1 MSSHNASHKNQPI
14 ERRQFDTLIIGAGGG
29 GLRASLQLA
38 EADLSVAVVSK
49 VFPTRSHTVAAQ
61 GGMNAALANVLPD
74 NWHWHMFDTVKG
86 SDYLGDQ
93 DAIEYMCRAAPK
105 AVYELEHFGVPF
117 SRLDN
122 GKIYQRAFGG
132 QSQDFGGDQAARTCA
147 AADRTGHAILHSL
160 YQQNIRAKTHFFDE
174 YFAVDLLKDDEGHVL
189 GAVIFNIHD
198 GQIVVIEAKTTL
210 LATGGAGQLYKT
222 TTNALINTGD
232 GLGMAMRA
240 GIPLQ
245 DMEFFQ
251 FHPTGIAGR
260 GMLITEGARGEGG
273 YLVNGDGE
281 RLMERYAPKSK
292 DLASRDVVSRAIAVE
307 VREGRGCGPNK
318 DHVML
323 KLDHLGE
330 EVIQKRLPGIRQTC
344 ITFLGIDPAEAP
356 IPVYPTAHYTMGG
369 IPTNRYGQ
377 VVVPVK
383 DTPEE
388 PVQGLYA
395 AGECACVSVHG
406 ANRLGGNS
414 LLDIL
419 VFGRAAAN
427 HIIDYLKEN
436 KYHRVI
442 DEKII
447 NKVVEN
453 VKRYDLNGKQSN
465 NPSAVPIEK
474 VATLRKEL
482 KQVMEDHCS
491 VFRNEEILKEGVEK
505 VEQLV
510 QRMKNVKIDDQSFT
524 FNTAKVEAF
533 ELENLMACALATM
546 HCAYARKES
555 RGAHSRTDFTER
567 DDKSW
572 MRHSLYSY
580 ENGLD
585 YKPVRTKPMSVESFP
600 PKPRVY

>member
-1 MSSHNASHKNQPI
+1 MSSNTASKERPAI

-86 SDYLGDQ
+86 GDYLGDQ

-174 YFAVDLLKDDEGHVL
+174 YFAVDLLKDDDGRVL
-189 GAVIFNIHD
+189 GAVVFNIQD
-198 GQIVVIEAKTTL
+198 GQVVIIEAKTTL
-210 LATGGAGQLYKT
+210 LATGGAGQLFKT

-232 GLGMAMRA
+232 GMGMAMRA

-281 RLMERYAPKSK
+281 RMMERYAPKAK
-292 DLASRDVVSRAIAVE
+292 DLASRDVVSRAIAIE
-307 VREGRGCGPNK
+307 VKEGRGCGPNK

-356 IPVYPTAHYTMGG
+356 IPVFPTAHYTMGG

-377 VVVPVK
+377 VVIPVK

-406 ANRLGGNS
+406 GNRLGGNS

-427 HIIDYLKEN
+427 HIIEYLK
-436 KYHRVI
+436 
-442 DEKII
+442 
-447 NKVVEN
+447 
-453 VKRYDLNGKQSN
+453 
-465 NPSAVPIEK
+465 
-474 VATLRKEL
+474 
-482 KQVMEDHCS
+482 
-491 VFRNEEILKEGVEK
+491 
-505 VEQLV
+505 
-510 QRMKNVKIDDQSFT
+510 
-524 FNTAKVEAF
+524 
-533 ELENLMACALATM
+533 
-546 HCAYARKES
+546 
-555 RGAHSRTDFTER
+555 
-567 DDKSW
+567 
-572 MRHSLYSY
+572 
-580 ENGLD
+580 
-585 YKPVRTKPMSVESFP
+585 
-600 PKPRVY
+600 

>member
-1 MSSHNASHKNQPI
+1 VDNNI

-174 YFAVDLLKDDEGHVL
+174 YFAVDLLKDNDGHVL
-189 GAVIFNIHD
+189 GAVVFNIQD
-198 GQIVVIEAKTTL
+198 GQVVIIEAKTTL
-210 LATGGAGQLYKT
+210 LATGGAGQLFKT

-273 YLVNGDGE
+273 YLVNGEGE
-281 RLMERYAPKSK
+281 RLMERYAPKAK
-292 DLASRDVVSRAIAVE
+292 DLASRDVVSRAIAIE

-330 EVIQKRLPGIRQTC
+330 DVIQKRLPGIRQTC

-356 IPVYPTAHYTMGG
+356 VPVFPTAHYTMGG

-377 VVVPVK
+377 VVIPVK

-406 ANRLGGNS
+406 GNRLGGNS

-427 HIIDYLKEN
+427 HIIEYLKEN
-436 KYHRVI
+436 KYQRVLD
-442 DEKII
+442 DEVI
-447 NKVVEN
+447 NKVLEK
-453 VKRYDLNGKQSN
+453 VKRYQQPAN
-465 NPSAVPIEK
+465 NTGENIES
-474 VATLRKEL
+474 VAELRKEL
-482 KQVMEDHCS
+482 KQTMEEHCS
-491 VFRNEEILKEGVEK
+491 VFRNKEILKEGVNK
-505 VEQLV
+505 VERLLK
-510 QRMKNVKIDDQSFT
+510 RMENVRIDDKSYT

-533 ELENLMACALATM
+533 ELENLMACALATI
-546 HCAYARKES
+546 HSAYAREES

-572 MRHSLYSY
+572 MRHSLYSF

-585 YKPVRTKPMSVESFP
+585 YKPVRTKPLSVDSFP

>member
-1 MSSHNASHKNQPI
+1 MSSI

-61 GGMNAALANVLPD
+61 GGMNAALANVSPD

-86 SDYLGDQ
+86 GDYLGDQ
-93 DAIEYMCRAAPK
+93 DSIEYMCRAAPK

-132 QSQDFGGDQAARTCA
+132 QSQNFGGDQAARTCA

-174 YFAVDLLKDDEGHVL
+174 YFAVDLLKDDEGRVL
-189 GAVIFNIHD
+189 GAVVFNIQD
-198 GQIVVIEAKTTL
+198 GQITVIEAKTTL
-210 LATGGAGQLYKT
+210 LATGGAGQLFKT

-232 GLGMAMRA
+232 GMGMAMRA

-281 RLMERYAPKSK
+281 RLMERYAPKAK
-292 DLASRDVVSRAIAVE
+292 DLASRDVVSRAIAIE

-330 EVIQKRLPGIRQTC
+330 AVIQKRLPGIRQTC

-356 IPVYPTAHYTMGG
+356 IPVFPTAHYTMGG

-388 PVQGLYA
+388 PVAGLYA

-406 ANRLGGNS
+406 GNRLGGNS

-427 HIIDYLKEN
+427 HIIGYLKEN

-442 DEKII
+442 DDEVIK
-447 NKVVEN
+447 KVVE
-453 VKRYDLNGKQSN
+453 
-465 NPSAVPIEK
+465 K
-474 VATLRKEL
+474 VNRFDQQGSGDETVAGLRKEL
-482 KQVMEDHCS
+482 KQTMEEHCS
-491 VFRNEEILKEGVEK
+491 VFRNKEILKQGVDK
-505 VEQLV
+505 VEQLA
-510 QRMKNVKIDDQSFT
+510 QRMKNVKVDDQSFT
-524 FNTAKVEAF
+524 FNTARVEAF
-533 ELENLMACALATM
+533 ELENLMACALATI
-546 HCAYARKES
+546 HSAYAREES
-555 RGAHSRTDFTER
+555 RGAHSRTDFIER

-572 MRHSLYSY
+572 MRHSLYSF

-585 YKPVRTKPMSVESFP
+585 YKPVRTRPLSVESFP

>member
-1 MSSHNASHKNQPI
+1 MSSNMTSV

-117 SRLDN
+117 SRLNN

-132 QSQDFGGDQAARTCA
+132 QSQNFGGDQAARTCA

-174 YFAVDLLKDDEGHVL
+174 YFAVDLLKDDDGRVL
-189 GAVIFNIHD
+189 GAVVFNIQD
-198 GQIVVIEAKTTL
+198 GQVVVIEAKTTL
-210 LATGGAGQLYKT
+210 LATGGVGQLFRT

-281 RLMERYAPKSK
+281 RMMERYAPKAK
-292 DLASRDVVSRAIAVE
+292 DLASRDVVSRAIAIE
-307 VREGRGCGPNK
+307 VKEGRGCGPKK
-318 DHVML
+318 DHVLL

-356 IPVYPTAHYTMGG
+356 VPVFPTAHYTMGG

-406 ANRLGGNS
+406 GNRLGGNS

-427 HIIDYLKEN
+427 HIIGYLKEN

-442 DEKII
+442 DEKVI
-447 NKVVEN
+447 NSVVEK
-453 VKRYDLNGKQSN
+453 VRRYDL
-465 NPSAVPIEK
+465 SASQPGEV
-474 VATLRKEL
+474 VATASETVADLRKEL

-491 VFRNEEILKEGVEK
+491 VFRNKEVLKQGVDK

-510 QRMKNVKIDDQSFT
+510 ARMNNVVVDDQSST

-533 ELENLMACALATM
+533 ELENLMACALATI
-546 HCAYARKES
+546 HSAYAREES

-572 MRHSLYSY
+572 MRHSLYSFD
-580 ENGLD
+580 NGLD
-585 YKPVRTKPMSVESFP
+585 YKPVRTKPMSVASFP
-600 PKPRVY
+600 PRPRVY

>member
-1 MSSHNASHKNQPI
+1 MSTV

-38 EADLSVAVVSK
+38 EADLNVAVVSK

-132 QSQDFGGDQAARTCA
+132 QSQDFGGEQAARTCA

-174 YFAVDLLKDDEGHVL
+174 YFAVDLLKGGDGHIM
-189 GAVIFNIHD
+189 GAVIFNIQD
-198 GQIVVIEAKTTL
+198 GKIVVIEAKTTL
-210 LATGGAGQLYKT
+210 IATGGAGQLFKT

-232 GLGMAMRA
+232 GMGMVMRA
-240 GIPLQ
+240 GMPLQ

-260 GMLITEGARGEGG
+260 GMLITEGVRGEGG

-281 RLMERYAPKSK
+281 RLMERYAPKAK
-292 DLASRDVVSRAIAVE
+292 DLASRDVVSRAIAIE
-307 VREGRGCGPNK
+307 IKEGRGCGPNK

-356 IPVYPTAHYTMGG
+356 VPVYPTAHYTMGG

-406 ANRLGGNS
+406 GNRLGGNS

-436 KYHRVI
+436 KYQGVI
-442 DEKII
+442 DEDIV
-447 NKVVEN
+447 NKVVER
-453 VKRYDLNGKQSN
+453 VKRFELPATAGQKSETVADLRAS
-465 NPSAVPIEK
+465 
-474 VATLRKEL
+474 L
-482 KQVMEDHCS
+482 KQVMEDHCG
-491 VFRNEEILKEGVEK
+491 VFRQEDILKQGVDK
-505 VEQLV
+505 VEQLIK
-510 QRMKNVKIDDQSFT
+510 RMVNVKIEDTSST
-524 FNTAKVEAF
+524 FNTARVEAF
-533 ELENLMACALATM
+533 ELENLMAVALATI
-546 HCAYARKES
+546 HSAYARKES
-555 RGAHSRTDFTER
+555 RGAHSREDYPER

-572 MRHSLYSY
+572 MRHSLYSF
-580 ENGLD
+580 EHGLD
-585 YKPVRTKPMSVESFP
+585 YKPVRTKPLSVESFP

>member
-1 MSSHNASHKNQPI
+1 MSTI

-174 YFAVDLLKDDEGHVL
+174 YFAVDLLKDDDGHIL
-189 GAVIFNIHD
+189 GAVIFNIQD
-198 GQIVVIEAKTTL
+198 GQITVIEAKTTL
-210 LATGGAGQLYKT
+210 IATGGAGQLFKT

-232 GLGMAMRA
+232 GMGMAMRV

-260 GMLITEGARGEGG
+260 GMLITEGVRGEGG
-273 YLVNGDGE
+273 YLVNGEGE
-281 RLMERYAPKSK
+281 RLMERYAPKAK
-292 DLASRDVVSRAIAVE
+292 DLASRDVVSRAIALE
-307 VREGRGCGPNK
+307 IREGRGCGPDK

-344 ITFLGIDPAEAP
+344 ITFLGIDPAEEP
-356 IPVYPTAHYTMGG
+356 VPVYPTAHYTMGG

-377 VVVPVK
+377 VVIPVK

-406 ANRLGGNS
+406 GNRLGGNS

-442 DEKII
+442 DDATIDKIVDKI
-447 NKVVEN
+447 KRFELPVESGETVEN
-453 VKRYDLNGKQSN
+453 VAG
-465 NPSAVPIEK
+465 
-474 VATLRKEL
+474 LRAEL
-482 KQVMEDHCS
+482 KQVMEDHCG
-491 VFRNEEILKEGVEK
+491 VFRQRDILKEGVDK
-505 VEQLV
+505 VEKLA
-510 QRMKNVKIDDQSFT
+510 QRMGNIRINDTSDI
-524 FNTAKVEAF
+524 FNTARVEAF
-533 ELENLMACALATM
+533 ELENLMAVALATI
-546 HCAYARKES
+546 HSAYAREES
-555 RGAHSRTDFTER
+555 RGAHSREDFPE
-567 DDKSW
+567 SV
-572 MRHSLYSY
+572 MI
-580 ENGLD
+580 
-585 YKPVRTKPMSVESFP
+585 KPGCDT
-600 PKPRVY
+600 VYILLKMVWTINPSEQSH

>member
-1 MSSHNASHKNQPI
+1 MSDSERRPI

-61 GGMNAALANVLPD
+61 GGMNAALANVGPD

-93 DAIEYMCRAAPK
+93 DAIEYMCRTAPR

-132 QSQDFGGDQAARTCA
+132 QSQNFGGAQAARTCA

-189 GAVIFNIHD
+189 GALIFNIHD

-210 LATGGAGQLYKT
+210 LATGGAGQIFKT

-232 GLGMAMRA
+232 GMGMAMRA

-273 YLVNGDGE
+273 YLVNADGE
-281 RLMERYAPKSK
+281 RLMERYAPKAK
-292 DLASRDVVSRAIAVE
+292 DLASRDVVSRAIAIE
-307 VREGRGCGPNK
+307 VREGRGCGPEK

-330 EVIQKRLPGIRQTC
+330 DVIQKRLPGIRQTC

-356 IPVYPTAHYTMGG
+356 IPVFPTAHYTMGG

-388 PVQGLYA
+388 PVAGLYA

-406 ANRLGGNS
+406 GNRLGGNS

-427 HIIDYLKEN
+427 HIIGYLKEN
-436 KYHRVI
+436 RYHRGIDDAVI
-442 DEKII
+442 D
-447 NKVVEN
+447 KVVAKVE
-453 VKRYDLNGKQSN
+453 RYDQSGSGN
-465 NPSAVPIEK
+465 ET
-474 VATLRKEL
+474 VAGLRKEL
-482 KQVMEDHCS
+482 KRVMEEHCS
-491 VFRNEEILKEGVEK
+491 VFRNREILKQGVDK
-505 VEQLV
+505 VEQLAE
-510 QRMKNVKIDDQSFT
+510 RMKDISIDDQSYT

-533 ELENLMACALATM
+533 ELENLMAVSLATI
-546 HCAYARKES
+546 HSAYAREES

-567 DDKSW
+567 DDISW
-572 MRHSLYSY
+572 MRHSLYSF

-585 YKPVRTKPMSVESFP
+585 YKPVRTKPMSVDSFP

>member
-1 MSSHNASHKNQPI
+1 MSSDSNEI

-38 EADLSVAVVSK
+38 EANLSVAVVSK

-86 SDYLGDQ
+86 GDYLGDQ

-132 QSQDFGGDQAARTCA
+132 QSQNFGGEQASRTCA

-174 YFAVDLLKDDEGHVL
+174 YFAVDLINDEEGHAL
-189 GAVIFNIHD
+189 GAVVFNIHD
-198 GQIVVIEAKTTL
+198 GKIVIIEAKTTL
-210 LATGGAGQLYKT
+210 LATGGAGQLFKT

-232 GLGMAMRA
+232 GMGMAMRA

-273 YLVNGDGE
+273 YLVNADGE
-281 RLMERYAPKSK
+281 RLMERYAPKAK
-292 DLASRDVVSRAIAVE
+292 DLASRDVVSRAISIE

-344 ITFLGIDPAEAP
+344 ITFLGIDPAEEP

-377 VVVPVK
+377 VVIPVK

-388 PVQGLYA
+388 PVAGLYA

-406 ANRLGGNS
+406 GNRLGGNS

-419 VFGRAAAN
+419 VFGRSAAN
-427 HIIDYLKEN
+427 HIIEYLKEN
-436 KYHRVI
+436 KYHSALNEDMVADI
-442 DEKII
+442 VAKIR
-447 NKVVEN
+447 
-453 VKRYDLNGKQSN
+453 RYDK
-465 NPSAVPIEK
+465 PSATGES
-474 VATLRKEL
+474 VASLRTEL
-482 KQVMEDHCS
+482 KQVMEEHCS
-491 VFRNEEILKEGVEK
+491 VFRNKEVLEQGVK
-505 VEQLV
+505 RVEQLV
-510 QRMKNVKIDDQSFT
+510 RRMKNVSIDDTSST

-533 ELENLMACALATM
+533 ELENLMACALATI
-546 HCAYARKES
+546 HSASAREES

-572 MRHSLYSY
+572 MRHSLYSF
-580 ENGLD
+580 EGGLD
-585 YKPVRTKPMSVESFP
+585 YKPVRTKPISVDSFP

>member
-1 MSSHNASHKNQPI
+1 MANDMNSI
-14 ERRQFDTLIIGAGGG
+14 ERRRFDTLIIGAGGG

-61 GGMNAALANVLPD
+61 GGMNAALANVTQD

-132 QSQDFGGDQAARTCA
+132 QSQNFGGDQAARTCA

-174 YFAVDLLKDDEGHVL
+174 FFAVDLLKDDDGHVL
-189 GAVIFNIHD
+189 GALVFNIHD

-210 LATGGAGQLYKT
+210 IATGGAGQIFRT

-232 GLGMAMRA
+232 GMGMAMRA

-273 YLVNGDGE
+273 YLVNGAGE
-281 RLMERYAPKSK
+281 RLMERYAPKAK
-292 DLASRDVVSRAIAVE
+292 DLASRDVVSRAIAIE
-307 VREGRGCGPNK
+307 IREGRGCGSKK
-318 DHVML
+318 DHVLL

-356 IPVYPTAHYTMGG
+356 IPVFPTAHYTMGG
-369 IPTNRYGQ
+369 IPTNRHGQ

-388 PVQGLYA
+388 PVPGLYA

-406 ANRLGGNS
+406 GNRLGGNS

-419 VFGRAAAN
+419 VFGRAAAK
-427 HIIDYLKEN
+427 HIIEYLQEN
-436 KYHRVI
+436 KYHRVLN
-442 DEKII
+442 DDVI
-447 NKVVEN
+447 NKVVEK
-453 VKRYDLNGKQSN
+453 VRRYDHPAPDGKAAQVETVSG
-465 NPSAVPIEK
+465 
-474 VATLRKEL
+474 LRAEL
-482 KQVMEDHCS
+482 KQVMEDHCG
-491 VFRNEEILKEGVEK
+491 VFRNKDVLQEGIDK
-505 VEQLV
+505 VEELAR
-510 QRMKNVKIDDQSFT
+510 RMVNVVIADQSQV

-533 ELENLMACALATM
+533 ELENLLAVALATI
-546 HCAYARKES
+546 HSAHAREES

-567 DDKSW
+567 DDIAW
-572 MRHSLYSY
+572 MRHSLYSF

-585 YKPVRTKPMSVESFP
+585 YKPVRTKPLSVESFP

>member
-1 MSSHNASHKNQPI
+1 MSSVERKPI

-86 SDYLGDQ
+86 GDYLGDQ

-132 QSQDFGGDQAARTCA
+132 QSQNFGGEQAARTCA

-174 YFAVDLLKDDEGHVL
+174 YFAVDLLKDDDGHVL
-189 GAVIFNIHD
+189 GAVVFNIED

-210 LATGGAGQLYKT
+210 LATGGAGQLFKT

-232 GLGMAMRA
+232 GMGMAMRA

-251 FHPTGIAGR
+251 FHPTGIAGK
-260 GMLITEGARGEGG
+260 GMLITEGARGEGA
-273 YLVNGDGE
+273 YLVNADGE
-281 RLMERYAPKSK
+281 RLMERYAPKAK
-292 DLASRDVVSRAIAVE
+292 DLASRDVVSRAIYLE
-307 VREGRGCGPNK
+307 VKEGRGCGPKK
-318 DHVML
+318 DHVLL

-330 EVIQKRLPGIRQTC
+330 DVIQKRLPGIRQTC
-344 ITFLGIDPAEAP
+344 ITFLGIDPAESP

-369 IPTNRYGQ
+369 IPTNRFGQ
-377 VVVPVK
+377 VVIPVK

-406 ANRLGGNS
+406 GNRLGGNS

-419 VFGRAAAN
+419 VFGRAAAK

-436 KYHRVI
+436 KYHKVL
-442 DEKII
+442 DEEII
-447 NKVVEN
+447 NRVVDKA
-453 VKRYDLNGKQSN
+453 KRFNQPNDISGSD
-465 NPSAVPIEK
+465 SET
-474 VATLRKEL
+474 VAGLRNEL
-482 KQVMEDHCS
+482 KQVMEDHCG
-491 VFRNEEILKEGVEK
+491 VFRDKNILKQGVEK

-510 QRMKNVKIDDQSFT
+510 ERMKNVKIEDQSFT
-524 FNTAKVEAF
+524 FNTSKVEAF
-533 ELENLMACALATM
+533 ELDNLMAVALATI
-546 HCAYARKES
+546 HSAYAREES
-555 RGAHSRTDFTER
+555 RGAHSRVDFPER

-572 MRHSLYSY
+572 MRHSLYSF